1 MRPAHLAGLS
11 LLAGAL
17 FLAGCAS
24 SKSEWSPKVDTA
36 NSPRAQNL
44 STDMDECRAVARDAS
59 GSTAGKTA
67 KGSAVG
73 GGIGAAGGVAVGAA
87 VGKPMTGAALGAAGG
102 AAGGGIAGN
111 RRSDKRFKE
120 AFRNCLTERGH
131 KVVN

>member
-1 MRPAHLAGLS
+1 MRAAYLASLS
-11 LLAGAL
+11 LIAGAI
-17 FLAGCAS
+17 FLSGCAS
-24 SKSEWSPKVDTA
+24 SKSEWSPKVDTT

-44 STDMDECRAVARDAS
+44 STDMEECRAIARDAS
-59 GSTAGKTA
+59 GSTEGKTA
-67 KGSAVG
+67 KGAAIG
-73 GGIGAAGGVAVGAA
+73 GGIGAAGGAVIGAA
-87 VGKPMTGAALGAAGG
+87 AGKPMTGAALGAAGG

>member
-1 MRPAHLAGLS
+1 MRPAHIAGLS
-11 LLAGAL
+11 LLMGAV

-24 SKSEWSPKVDTA
+24 SKSEWSPKVDTT
-36 NSPRAQNL
+36 NSPKAQNL
-44 STDMDECRAVARDAS
+44 SADMEECRAIARDAS
-59 GSTAGKTA
+59 GSTEGKTA
-67 KGSAVG
+67 KGAAIG
-73 GGIGAAGGVAVGAA
+73 GGIGAAGGAVIGAA
-87 VGKPMTGAALGAAGG
+87 AGKPMTGAALGAAGG

>member
-1 MRPAHLAGLS
+1 MRPSSLAAVS
-11 LLAGAL
+11 LLAGAV

-24 SKSEWSPKVDTA
+24 SKSEWSPKVDTTG
-36 NSPRAQNL
+36 SPKAQEL
-44 STDMDECRAVARDAS
+44 SSDMEECRAIARDAS

-67 KGSAVG
+67 KGSAIG
-73 GGIGAAGGVAVGAA
+73 GAIGAAGGLAIGAA
-87 VGKPMTGAALGAAGG
+87 AGRPMTGAALGAAGG

>member
-1 MRPAHLAGLS
+1 MRSAHLAGLS

-24 SKSEWSPKVDTA
+24 SKSEWSPKVDTT
-36 NSPRAQNL
+36 NSPQAQNL
-44 STDMDECRAVARDAS
+44 STDMEECRAVARDAS

-73 GGIGAAGGVAVGAA
+73 GAIGAGGGALIGAAA
-87 VGKPMTGAALGAAGG
+87 GKPMTGAALGAAGG

-111 RRSDKRFKE
+111 RRSDSRFKE